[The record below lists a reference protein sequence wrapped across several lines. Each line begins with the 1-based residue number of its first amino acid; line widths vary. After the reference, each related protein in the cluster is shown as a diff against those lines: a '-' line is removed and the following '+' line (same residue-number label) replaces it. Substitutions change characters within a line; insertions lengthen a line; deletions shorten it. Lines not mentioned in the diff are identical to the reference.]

1 MAAERWLVA
10 NTQRLERSRNLDEY
24 TITEW
29 LGIIARIFVAALL
42 FRLLLLV
49 LVGAFVALVVMPVL
63 RR

>member
-1 MAAERWLVA
+1 MAAERRLVA
-10 NTQRLERSRNLDEY
+10 NTQRLERSRNLDEH